1 MDIEAVRSEL
11 RRYLASN
18 VAQVPADGVLVSLDA
33 RAALARAL
41 GRTRSQK
48 RTEVSGTDLLIA
60 IAAVERGF
68 ASELLH
74 EQGLGVAQA
83 EADEATFG
91 H

>member
-11 RRYLASN
+11 
-18 VAQVPADGVLVSLDA
+18 
-33 RAALARAL
+33 
-41 GRTRSQK
+41 
-48 RTEVSGTDLLIA
+48 A

-74 EQGLGVAQA
+74 KQGLGVAQA